1 MFFDT
6 SLLKS
11 EEIRLVLE
19 RVSDGDPVRKWV
31 PAYYFAICDLN
42 GNKMGSCDLRI
53 GHNEMLYYGG
63 NIGYRVEEPFRGNR
77 YAAKACRLLFELAR
91 KHQLEYLIITCNPD
105 NMASAKTCER
115 VGGELIETAELPMNN
130 PMRVEDGETHKRIY
144 RVRL

>member
-6 SLLKS
+6 SFLKS

-31 PAYYFAICDLN
+31 PAYYFAICDSN

-105 NMASAKTCER
+105 NLPSRKTIEA
-115 VGGELIETAELPMNN
+115 VGGKLLEIVPLPADSDMRTAGDTE
-130 PMRVEDGETHKRIY
+130 KCIFRID
-144 RVRL
+144 L

>member
-6 SLLKS
+6 SFLKS

-105 NMASAKTCER
+105 NLPSRKTIEA
-115 VGGELIETAELPMNN
+115 VGGKLLEIVPLPADSDMRTAGDRE
-130 PMRVEDGETHKRIY
+130 KCIFRID
-144 RVRL
+144 L